1 MKMKN
6 EIQRKKFE
14 NALLTMLM
22 VNIAVLV
29 ILICYC

>member
-1 MKMKN
+1 MRN

-22 VNIAVLV
+22 VNIAALV
-29 ILICYC
+29 ILVCYC

>member
-1 MKMKN
+1 MKN

-22 VNIAVLV
+22 VNIAALV
-29 ILICYC
+29 ILICYW

>member
-1 MKMKN
+1 MKN

-22 VNIAVLV
+22 VNIVALV

>member
-1 MKMKN
+1 MKN

>member
-1 MKMKN
+1 MKN

-22 VNIAVLV
+22 VNIAALV
-29 ILICYC
+29 ILICY

>member
-1 MKMKN
+1 MRN

-14 NALLTMLM
+14 NTLLTMLM
-22 VNIAVLV
+22 VNIAALV

>member
-1 MKMKN
+1 MKN

-22 VNIAVLV
+22 VNIAALF

>member
-1 MKMKN
+1 MRN

-14 NALLTMLM
+14 NTLLVMLM
-22 VNIAVLV
+22 VNIAALV

>member
-1 MKMKN
+1 MKN

-22 VNIAVLV
+22 VNIAALVVL
-29 ILICYC
+29 IYYC

>member
-1 MKMKN
+1 MKN

-22 VNIAVLV
+22 VNVAALV

>member
-1 MKMKN
+1 MKN

-22 VNIAVLV
+22 VNMAALV

>member
-1 MKMKN
+1 MKN

-22 VNIAVLV
+22 VNIAALV
-29 ILICYC
+29 VLICYC

>member
-1 MKMKN
+1 MKN
-6 EIQRKKFE
+6 EIQKRKFE

-22 VNIAVLV
+22 VNIAALV

>member
-1 MKMKN
+1 MKN

-22 VNIAVLV
+22 VNIAALIV
-29 ILICYC
+29 LICYC

>member
-1 MKMKN
+1 MRN

-14 NALLTMLM
+14 NVLLTMLM
-22 VNIAVLV
+22 VNIAALV

>member
-1 MKMKN
+1 MKN

-22 VNIAVLV
+22 VNIAALV
-29 ILICYC
+29 IPICYC

>member
-1 MKMKN
+1 MRN

-22 VNIAVLV
+22 VNIAALV
-29 ILICYC
+29 VLICYC